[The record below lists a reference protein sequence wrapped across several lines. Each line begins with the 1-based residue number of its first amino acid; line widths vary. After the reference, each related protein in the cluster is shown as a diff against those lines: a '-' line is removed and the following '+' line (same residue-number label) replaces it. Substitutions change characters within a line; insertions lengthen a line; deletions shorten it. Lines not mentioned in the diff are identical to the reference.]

1 VCARV
6 SVSNQLQQWTNF
18 CTNFSPKKWGGLG
31 DASPCRKKWGDAVAP
46 RPRATTPL
54 ARSVVWAVAAG
65 ACLPPLFGWNDLA
78 ASYVVDRLDSAAE
91 DSRCTGSVVYRCV
104 LFRTPSYVLYSAS
117 VSFFIPALVTFFIS
131 SGPTQPRIHPG
142 SLNRVPA

>member
-1 VCARV
+1 VCVCVRARV

-18 CTNFSPKKWGGLG
+18 CTNFSP
-31 DASPCRKKWGDAVAP
+31 KKWGDAVAP